1 MQYESVG
8 ALMTQLQ
15 IVENP
20 LGSVGHTDS
29 VDVGGV
35 TGLGVFDAGGCGRCY
50 TEQGMLF
57 SSDNL
62 CVLTRH
68 GDFVVWKSTRVHQCT
83 QLQVIRPDGKCTCKV
98 KRITFTN
105 YLRKH
110 LNTQCNA
117 TSAPPSHTKS
127 VSSCGMG

>member
-1 MQYESVG
+1 VQLQDLLVHFDAVG
-8 ALMTQLQ
+8 AMMTQLQ

-20 LGSVGHTDS
+20 LGSIGHTDS

-35 TGLGVFDAGGCGRCY
+35 TGLSVFDVGGCGCCY

-57 SSDNL
+57 RDDKL

-68 GDFVVWKSTRVHQCT
+68 SDYLVWKSTRVHQCT
-83 QLQVIRPDGKCTCKV
+83 QLQVIRPDGECKCKV
-98 KRITFTN
+98 KRITFTC

-117 TSAPPSHTKS
+117 Q
-127 VSSCGMG
+127 VR

>member
-1 MQYESVG
+1 
-8 ALMTQLQ
+8 MTQLQ

-35 TGLGVFDAGGCGRCY
+35 TGLGVVDVGGCGRCYILCY

-68 GDFVVWKSTRVHQCT
+68 GDFLVWKSTRVHQCT
-83 QLQVIRPDGKCTCKV
+83 QLQVIRPDGRCTCKCLSKV
-98 KRITFTN
+98 KRITFTC

-110 LNTQCNA
+110 LNLNTQYNA
-117 TSAPPSHTKS
+117 TSASPSHTKS
-127 VSSCGMG
+127 ERS